1 MDNLIVIVSILY
13 GFYNCFSEISIR
25 LENLTWRYDLYYL
38 VPIRGHFILW
48 LVSIFLI
55 FNLCFYKKRINKFL
69 KLTGLWFNLLFIFL
83 WIDTIMKS

>member
-1 MDNLIVIVSILY
+1 MDNLIIIFSILY

-48 LVSIFLI
+48 LISVFLT
-55 FNLCFYKKRINKFL
+55 FNLCFYRKRMNKYL
-69 KLTGLWFNLLFIFL
+69 KLIGLLLNLLFIFL
-83 WIDTIMKS
+83 WIDTIMSS